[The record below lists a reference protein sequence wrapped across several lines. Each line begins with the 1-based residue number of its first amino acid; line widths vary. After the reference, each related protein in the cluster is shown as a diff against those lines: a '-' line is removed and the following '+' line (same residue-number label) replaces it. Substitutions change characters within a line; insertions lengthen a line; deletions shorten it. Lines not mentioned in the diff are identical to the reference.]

1 MPKAKEP
8 AARRPKPGEMAVH
21 PPSVSFPCRVRSP
34 LGYIHLQPEDDRSF
48 DQAVVES
55 MLMLHLSEG
64 NRVIVTITVRTED
77 T

>member
-1 MPKAKEP
+1 MAKVKKSVTRQPKT
-8 AARRPKPGEMAVH
+8 GERVTNL
-21 PPSVSFPCRVRSP
+21 PSVSFPCRVRSP

-48 DQAVVES
+48 DQAVVDS